1 MTYQLEEWDYED
13 DASINKVIEHFN
25 KNRRLVVLID
35 RDKDKSFIIVGDCM
49 DKEKDMA
56 QGRALLAVV
65 NSHDF
70 PAD

>member
-1 MTYQLEEWDYED
+1 MAYELEEWDYLD
-13 DASINKVIEHFN
+13 DESINKVVEHFK

-35 RDKDKSFIIVGDCM
+35 REKDKSFIIVGDCM
-49 DKEKDMA
+49 NKEKDMA

-65 NSHDF
+65 NGADF